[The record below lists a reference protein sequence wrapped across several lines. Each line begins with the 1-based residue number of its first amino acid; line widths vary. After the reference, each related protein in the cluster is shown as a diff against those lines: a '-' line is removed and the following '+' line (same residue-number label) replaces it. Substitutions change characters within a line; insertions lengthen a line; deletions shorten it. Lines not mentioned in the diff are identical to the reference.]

1 MVIDKEIEKIKDA
14 IGSLVYDKTALR
26 KAYQYYHGYRDAEQ
40 FRHLEDNYGI
50 GTPTSVSFTP
60 LHG

>member
-14 IGSLVYDKTALR
+14 VGSLVYDKTALR

-40 FRHLEDNYGI
+40 FRHLEDMAYAEYI
-50 GTPTSVSFTP
+50 CYDRFF
-60 LHG
+60 